1 MDANGRELRD
11 QFRNSLLGL
20 VEQPRMDANER
31 ELRDQFRNSHF
42 RIYS

>member
-20 VEQPRMDANER
+20 VEQPRMDANKGISFVT
-31 ELRDQFRNSHF
+31 LP
-42 RIYS
+42 YSLTR